1 MAQDKGDQVSGFQ
14 TRPGVPDLGDDPDG
28 DNTPDYDP
36 ATDPADGGHTA
47 GAYAESALEREARE
61 AVAAAPA
68 PADKAPGTSLAL
80 MTNAELEELVG
91 TRTVPIRE
99 WAASLV
105 QDTDFP
111 DDDPDEMALGILA
124 GILLA
129 GSSEEA
135 LAVTNLQRA
144 KELCGNIPGGHSPL
158 MEITA
163 AMPFKSTYEQGA
175 PCYSMVSATVVST
188 GEKIKFTTGARA
200 VQAVIIAHLVHGW
213 MPFRCLITMRATPT
227 QRGYYP
233 LNLEAGG

>member
-1 MAQDKGDQVSGFQ
+1 M
-14 TRPGVPDLGDDPDG
+14 PD
-28 DNTPDYDP
+28 
-36 ATDPADGGHTA
+36 ATE
-47 GAYAESALEREARE
+47 ESPLERAARE
-61 AVAAAPA
+61 AVTAGQDDRPITERELTPNERNMIAANVCPECGVSWDELSPGCPHLMWDKHPRAAAPGA
-68 PADKAPGTSLAL
+68 ELAL
-80 MTNAELEELVG
+80 MSAAELEAIVG
-91 TRTVPIRE
+91 TRTVPVRE
-99 WAASLV
+99 WAESLV
-105 QDTDFP
+105 QDTEFP

-129 GSSEEA
+129 TSSEEA

-144 KELCGNIPGGHSPL
+144 KELCGNMPGGHSPL
-158 MEITA
+158 LEITA

-175 PCYSMVSATVVST
+175 PCYAMVSATVVST
-188 GEKIKFTTGARA
+188 GEKFKFTTGARA

>member
-1 MAQDKGDQVSGFQ
+1 VAIDKGDQVSGFDP
-14 TRPGVPDLGDDPDG
+14 TGSMPPPKEIRPEDLAAG
-28 DNTPDYDP
+28 YDP

-47 GAYAESALEREARE
+47 DAYASTPLEQAARE
-61 AVAAAPA
+61 AVAAAAA
-68 PADKAPGTSLAL
+68 PAAPGPGTSLAI
-80 MTNAELEELVG
+80 MSDAELAELVG

-105 QDTDFP
+105 QDVEFA

-129 GSSEEA
+129 QSSEEA

-144 KELCGNIPGGHSPL
+144 KELCGGIPGGHSPL
-158 MEITA
+158 LEITA
-163 AMPFKSTYEQGA
+163 AMPFKSTFEDGA
-175 PCYSMVSATVVST
+175 PCYAMVSATVVST
-188 GEKIKFTTGARA
+188 GEKFKFTTGARA
-200 VQAVIIAHLVHGW
+200 VQAVLIAHLVHGW
-213 MPFRCLITMRATPT
+213 MPFRCLITMRSTPT

>member
-1 MAQDKGDQVSGFQ
+1 MANDKGDQVSPFA
-14 TRPGVPDLGDDPDG
+14 DPTAALAETAAQAAERAAG
-28 DNTPDYDP
+28 YDP
-36 ATDPADGGHTA
+36 VTDPADGGHAADT
-47 GAYAESALEREARE
+47 YAESPLERAARE
-61 AVAAAPA
+61 AVIAAP
-68 PADKAPGTSLAL
+68 PAAGAAPGTGLAL
-80 MTNAELEELVG
+80 MSTAELEAIVG
-91 TRTVPIRE
+91 TRTVPVRE
-99 WAASLV
+99 WAESLV
-105 QDTDFP
+105 TDTEFP

-129 GSSEEA
+129 TSSEEA

-158 MEITA
+158 LEITA

-175 PCYSMVSATVVST
+175 PCYAMVSAIVVST
-188 GEKIKFTTGARA
+188 GEKFKFTTGARA

>member
-1 MAQDKGDQVSGFQ
+1 MAIDKGDQVSGFK

-36 ATDPADGGHTA
+36 VTDPADGGHTA
-47 GAYAESALEREARE
+47 DAYAESPIGQAARE
-61 AVAAAPA
+61 AVAATAA
-68 PADKAPGTSLAL
+68 TAAAEPGTEIAL
-80 MTNAELEELVG
+80 MSTAELEAIVG
-91 TRTVPIRE
+91 TRTVPVRE
-99 WAASLV
+99 WAESLV

-129 GSSEEA
+129 QSSEEA

-158 MEITA
+158 LEITA

-175 PCYSMVSATVVST
+175 PCYAMVSATVVST
-188 GEKIKFTTGARA
+188 GEKFKFTTGARA

-213 MPFRCLITMRATPT
+213 MPFRCLITMRSTPT

>member
-1 MAQDKGDQVSGFQ
+1 MALDRGDQVSGF
-14 TRPGVPDLGDDPDG
+14 TDPAGELADHGDDQAGAEPG
-28 DNTPDYDP
+28 YDP

-47 GAYAESALEREARE
+47 DAYAASTLEREARE
-61 AVAAAPA
+61 AVAAAAGP
-68 PADKAPGTSLAL
+68 PDQAPGTSLAL
-80 MTNAELEELVG
+80 MTTGELEELVG
-91 TRTVPIRE
+91 TRTVPVRE

-105 QDTDFP
+105 QDTEFP

-144 KELCGNIPGGHSPL
+144 KELCGNMPGGHSPL
-158 MEITA
+158 LEITA

-175 PCYSMVSATVVST
+175 PCYAMVSATVVST
-188 GEKIKFTTGARA
+188 GEKFKFTTGARA

-213 MPFRCLITMRATPT
+213 MPFRCLITMRSTPT
-227 QRGYYP
+227 GRGYYP

>member
-1 MAQDKGDQVSGFQ
+1 MAIDKGDQVSGF
-14 TRPGVPDLGDDPDG
+14 TSPAAELAGHGDDQAGAEPG
-28 DNTPDYDP
+28 YDP
-36 ATDPADGGHTA
+36 VTDPADGGHAA
-47 GAYAESALEREARE
+47 GAYAESPLERAARE
-61 AVAAAPA
+61 AVAAALEPA
-68 PADKAPGTSLAL
+68 GQAPGTSLAL
-80 MTNAELEELVG
+80 MTTGELEELVG
-91 TRTVPIRE
+91 ARTVPVRE

-105 QDTDFP
+105 QDTEFP

-158 MEITA
+158 LEITA

-175 PCYSMVSATVVST
+175 PCYAMVSATVVST
-188 GEKIKFTTGARA
+188 GEKFKFTTGARA

>member
-1 MAQDKGDQVSGFQ
+1 MAIDKGDQVSPYEHPIATPAETAAQ
-14 TRPGVPDLGDDPDG
+14 AAERAAARPPGPEGMREFM
-28 DNTPDYDP
+28 
-36 ATDPADGGHTA
+36 
-47 GAYAESALEREARE
+47 AEHPLTESPLERAARE
-61 AVAAAPA
+61 AVTQPA
-68 PADKAPGTSLAL
+68 PAAGAEPGTELAL
-80 MTNAELEELVG
+80 MSTAELEAIVG
-91 TRTVPIRE
+91 TRTVPVRE
-99 WAASLV
+99 WAESLV
-105 QDTDFP
+105 TDTDFP

-129 GSSEEA
+129 QSSEEA

-144 KELCGNIPGGHSPL
+144 KELCGNMPGGHSPL
-158 MEITA
+158 LEITA

-175 PCYSMVSATVVST
+175 PCYAMVSATVVST
-188 GEKIKFTTGARA
+188 GEKFKFTTGARA